1 MNGRRICTLC
11 LQVFWRVCKPR
22 CLGRESAARI
32 CPTQRRFQP
41 GGGGQCV
48 FLFHL
53 FICGALWPWLR
64 TGWLQGPAG
73 LPHLSLFS
81 TWPVTWWDGSRAVPD
96 PHTSCQAWH
105 FCEITHRSACI
116 LFSKTT
122 HRSRHRFETSA
133 VVQLVGSIFISIC
146 DKTFWREIENFLT
159 FEVIHLK

>member
-1 MNGRRICTLC
+1 MFASFLESVQATLPWA
-11 LQVFWRVCKPR
+11 LVCSQNLPYTASFPAW
-22 CLGRESAARI
+22 GWG
-32 CPTQRRFQP
+32 TV
-41 GGGGQCV
+41 CV
-48 FLFHL
+48 SLPSL